1 MKYIDLHVHS
11 YFSDG
16 SCSPSELIDLAAR
29 SGLAAFALTDHDTLE
44 GLPEA
49 LDAASA
55 YNAVHPEVPLE
66 VIPGVEISAAFRKKD
81 IHILGLLVDPHSTE
95 LHTALE
101 RARIERDG
109 RNEKMA
115 ARLNEAGIHLDLA
128 IIQAANSD
136 AVITRAHFATY
147 LVETGQAKDYKTAFD
162 RYLGD
167 DTPYYVPRQF
177 IDPADAIRLI
187 RNAGGIPVL
196 AHPLLYHLSEREIR
210 DLVSQLKSY
219 GLMGIE
225 TLYSNNSGQDET
237 FVRRLAREYDLLMT
251 GGSDFHGTPKPA
263 IQIGVG
269 RGNLQIPYELLKDL
283 KAAKADLSK

>member
-16 SCSPSELIDLAAR
+16 SCSPTELIELAGQAD
-29 SGLAAFALTDHDTLE
+29 LAAFALTDHDTLE
-44 GLPEA
+44 GLSEA
-49 LDAASA
+49 LAAVSI
-55 YNAVHPEVPLE
+55 YNNSHPDKPLE

-81 IHILGLLVDPHSTE
+81 IHILGLLVDPDSQE
-95 LHTALE
+95 LHAALE
-101 RARIERDG
+101 RARIERDS

-115 ARLNEAGIHLDLA
+115 AALNEAGIRVDLA
-128 IIQAANSD
+128 AIQAANAD

-162 RYLGD
+162 HYLGD
-167 DTPYYVPRQF
+167 NTPYYVPRKF
-177 IDPADAIRLI
+177 IEPADAIRLI

-196 AHPLLYHLSEREIR
+196 AHPLLYHLNEREIR
-210 DLVSQLKSY
+210 ELVSELKSN

-225 TLYSNNSGQDET
+225 TLYSNNVGQDET

-251 GGSDFHGTPKPA
+251 GGSDFHGTPKPT
-263 IQIGVG
+263 IRIGIG
-269 RGNLQIPYELLKDL
+269 KGNLQIPYEFLQKLKE
-283 KAAKADLSK
+283 AKQNLI